1 MVIILILVMWHV
13 NRVEQCPSSRYDH
26 SGDAPVEADSK
37 ARSAGTQLATA
48 PATLGMALVTCLPL
62 KG

>member
-1 MVIILILVMWHV
+1 MVLILILVMWHV

-37 ARSAGTQLATA
+37 VRSAGTQLATA
-48 PATLGMALVTCLPL
+48 PGHFRYGHT
-62 KG
+62 